1 MNEQFAI
8 IEGIVG
14 SNAQGLSVH
23 QHPAFHGQDRYLA
36 YIGLRDGSR
45 LIWQE
50 IELSHEQINQFDG
63 MLVSGNTV
71 RVSGLLKKQLGLPH
85 YRVQVDGVEL
95 IRATEPF
102 VLCKAA

>member
-8 IEGIVG
+8 IQGIVG

-23 QHPAFHGQDRYLA
+23 QQPASHGQDRYLA

-50 IELSHEQINQFDG
+50 IELSGEQINQFDSK
-63 MLVSGNTV
+63 LVSGNIV
-71 RVSGLLKKQLGLPH
+71 RVSGLLKKHLGLPH
-85 YRVQVDGVEL
+85 YRIQVDQVEL
-95 IRATEPF
+95 IRATEPM
-102 VLCKAA
+102 VLGRAA